1 MDDAITV
8 EVRLSG
14 RLAGGG
20 PRRVRLP
27 AGATA
32 GDLVIAVAPALD
44 IPAERLAGVAVA
56 IGGEIAGRDRPLAD
70 GEAISLV
77 VPVAGGG

>member
-14 RLAGGG
+14 RLGAGAA
-20 PRRVRLP
+20 RRVELP

-32 GDLVIAVAPALD
+32 GDLVAALAPELGLPPGRLD
-44 IPAERLAGVAVA
+44 SVAVA
-56 IGGEIAGRDRPLAD
+56 VGGEIAGRDRLLRD
-70 GEAISLV
+70 GDAAALV
-77 VPVAGGG
+77 LPVAGG

>member
-1 MDDAITV
+1 MDDAISV

-32 GDLVIAVAPALD
+32 ADLVTAVAPELG
-44 IPAERLAGVAVA
+44 IPAQRLAGVAIA
-56 IGGEIAGRDRPLAD
+56 IGGEIAGRERPLAD
-70 GEAISLV
+70 GETISLV
-77 VPVAGGG
+77 VPVAGG